1 MQELVDI
8 STVRVS
14 TDLPQSERISEY
26 VRQINN
32 PYRYKSGKFTVT
44 AIFPESG
51 VTFEECLQ
59 GIMA

>member
-1 MQELVDI
+1 MRELVDI

-14 TDLPQSERISEY
+14 ADLPQSERIAEY
-26 VRQINN
+26 IRQIKN
-32 PYRYKSGKFTVT
+32 PCRYKSGKFTVT
-44 AIFPESG
+44 AVFPKSG